1 MGKSKVKKKKSDRYS
16 TQTTDVFN
24 PFPLRSGEIKTLTVC
39 KDLAYTKGQTI
50 KCSRSTDKNS
60 YFEAVVEYCNR
71 TGMEIEVA
79 SSLINSRLKS
89 KIEMDAQDLNLLPK
103 SAKLPI

>member
-1 MGKSKVKKKKSDRYS
+1 MATPEEMRQFAK
-16 TQTTDVFN
+16 
-24 PFPLRSGEIKTLTVC
+24 EIERIVSETE
-39 KDLAYTKGQTI
+39 Y
-50 KCSRSTDKNS
+50 N